1 MFAQPIGGKKF
12 FLILMVSF
20 ACLMS
25 GVAIG
30 RESISST
37 SGVVAKVQTLP
48 VPFIVNKGQVDGG
61 VTFYARTFGGAVFL
75 TKGGEIVYSLPEIK
89 KKGQGSRG
97 IVLREELVGATIHD
111 IRGEGI
117 SPTKVSYFT
126 GQDRSK
132 WVSGIPTYS
141 SVSLGEVYNGIE
153 LKLKAYGNNVEKLF
167 FVQPGSDPVSITV
180 RLSGAGS
187 IKVNEA
193 GELEAATELGVVR
206 FTRPLAYQE
215 IDGRRIEIPVAYN
228 IQPSAFSYQRSALSN
243 PNSALRTPHSA
254 FVYGFTVGAYDR
266 SQTLVIDPLLAS
278 TYLGGGGSD
287 SASSLAIDSSGNIY
301 VAGVTNS
308 ENFPTTVGA
317 YDTTY
322 NASDVFISKLSADL
336 STLLASTYLGA
347 GASDSASSITIDPS
361 GNVYVTGYTYSSN
374 FPTTPG
380 AYDQKFNSSDYADI
394 FISKLSP
401 DLTTL
406 LASTFLGGGENDSA
420 TALMTDASGNVYV
433 TGWTFSDNFPT
444 TTGAFDQKYNS
455 THRRDAFISKLSA
468 DLSTLLISTFLGGG
482 GGEWASSLTMD
493 RTGNI
498 YVTGWTASDNFPV
511 TTGAYDQKFNS
522 SGYTDAFISK
532 LSSDLSAL
540 LASTYLGGGGGEWAT
555 SIAIDKSGNVY
566 VTGGTGSDNFP
577 ITPGA
582 YDEVFNSSGYP
593 DAFISKLS
601 SDLSIL
607 FASTY
612 LGGGNIETTSSL
624 AIDAA
629 GNIYVTGL
637 TFSNTFP
644 TTPGAYDEVFNSSG
658 YADVFISK
666 LSPDL
671 STLLASTFLG
681 GGGGEWVSSM
691 TMDRTG
697 NIYVT
702 GWTGSDNFP
711 TTDSAYSRI
720 LRGDIDAFISRLD
733 GNLSADLS
741 LGKP

>member
-1 MFAQPIGGKKF
+1 MSRKYMKSKLLVMPVIISLV
-12 FLILMVSF
+12 FLLGTFSW
-20 ACLMS
+20 A
-25 GVAIG
+25 
-30 RESISST
+30 REMNPGSEDVFQSME
-37 SGVVAKVQTLP
+37 KLRL
-48 VPFIVNKGQVDGG
+48 PFIANAGQVDGG

-97 IVLREELVGATIHD
+97 IVLREELAGVTIHD

-206 FTRPLAYQE
+206 FTRPVAYQV
-215 IDGRRIEIPVAYN
+215 IDGKRIEIPVNYMPHA
-228 IQPSAFSYQRSALSN
+228 
-243 PNSALRTPHSA
+243 PNSA

-287 SASSLAIDSSGNIY
+287 IASSIAIDSSGNIY

-482 GGEWASSLTMD
+482 GGEWASSMTMD

-532 LSSDLSAL
+532 FSPDLSAL
-540 LASTYLGGGGGEWAT
+540 LASTFLGGGGGEWTTA
-555 SIAIDKSGNVY
+555 IAIDQSGDVY

-624 AIDAA
+624 AIGAA

-681 GGGGEWVSSM
+681 GGGGEWASSM

-741 LGKP
+741 LGSQN

>member
-1 MFAQPIGGKKF
+1 MPVIISLV
-12 FLILMVSF
+12 FLLGTFSW
-20 ACLMS
+20 A
-25 GVAIG
+25 
-30 RESISST
+30 REMNPGSEDVFQSME
-37 SGVVAKVQTLP
+37 KLRL
-48 VPFIVNKGQVDGG
+48 PFIANAGQVDGG

-97 IVLREELVGATIHD
+97 IVLREELAGVTIHD

-206 FTRPLAYQE
+206 FTRPVAYQV
-215 IDGRRIEIPVAYN
+215 IDGKRIEIPVNYMPHA
-228 IQPSAFSYQRSALSN
+228 

-482 GGEWASSLTMD
+482 GGEWASSMTMD

-532 LSSDLSAL
+532 FSPDLSAL
-540 LASTYLGGGGGEWAT
+540 LASTFLGGGGGEWTTA
-555 SIAIDKSGNVY
+555 IAIDQSGDVY

-624 AIDAA
+624 AIGAA

-681 GGGGEWVSSM
+681 GGGGEWASSM

-741 LGKP
+741 LGSQN

>member
-1 MFAQPIGGKKF
+1 MFSHIMGKRF
-12 FLILMVSF
+12 FPALIIICV
-20 ACLMS
+20 CLMS

-30 RESISST
+30 RESISSAP
-37 SGVVAKVQTLP
+37 GMFAKAQTLP
-48 VPFIVNKGQVDGG
+48 VPFIVNMGQLNERVM
-61 VTFYARTFGGAVFL
+61 FYARTFGGAVFL
-75 TKGGEIVYSLPEIK
+75 TKGGEIVYSLPELK
-89 KKGQGSRG
+89 KKDQGARG

-206 FTRPLAYQE
+206 FTRPVAYQV
-215 IDGRRIEIPVAYN
+215 IDGKRIEIPVNYMPHA
-228 IQPSAFSYQRSALSN
+228 

-336 STLLASTYLGA
+336 TTLLASTYLGA
-347 GASDSASSITIDPS
+347 GASDSAFSLAIDPS
-361 GNVYVTGYTYSSN
+361 GDVYVTGFTYSSN

-401 DLTTL
+401 DLSTL
-406 LASTFLGGGENDSA
+406 LASTFLGGGDNDDA
-420 TALMTDASGNVYV
+420 TSLMTDASGNVYV
-433 TGWTFSDNFPT
+433 AGWTFSDNFPT
-444 TTGAFDQKYNS
+444 TTGSFDQKYNS
-455 THRRDAFISKLSA
+455 TNRRD
-468 DLSTLLISTFLGGG
+468 G
-482 GGEWASSLTMD
+482 
-493 RTGNI
+493 
-498 YVTGWTASDNFPV
+498 
-511 TTGAYDQKFNS
+511 
-522 SGYTDAFISK
+522 
-532 LSSDLSAL
+532 
-540 LASTYLGGGGGEWAT
+540 
-555 SIAIDKSGNVY
+555 
-566 VTGGTGSDNFP
+566 
-577 ITPGA
+577 
-582 YDEVFNSSGYP
+582 
-593 DAFISKLS
+593 
-601 SDLSIL
+601 
-607 FASTY
+607 
-612 LGGGNIETTSSL
+612 
-624 AIDAA
+624 
-629 GNIYVTGL
+629 
-637 TFSNTFP
+637 
-644 TTPGAYDEVFNSSG
+644 
-658 YADVFISK
+658 FISK

-681 GGGGEWVSSM
+681 GGGGEWISSL
-691 TMDRTG
+691 TMDRTGNIYVTGWTVSDNFPVTTGAYDQKFNSSGYTDAFVTKLSADLSALLASTYLGGGGGEWTTSIAIDRSGNVYVTGGTGSDNFPVTMGAYDEKFNSSEFIDAFVTKLSSDLSTLLSSTYLGGENNESASSIAIDATGNIYVSGWTISDNFPITIGAYDVIFNSSGYSDAFISKLNADLTSLLASTYLGGGTGERVAAMTIDTAG

-720 LRGDIDAFISRLD
+720 LRGDTDAFISRLD

-741 LGKP
+741 LGSQN

>member
-1 MFAQPIGGKKF
+1 
-12 FLILMVSF
+12 
-20 ACLMS
+20 
-25 GVAIG
+25 
-30 RESISST
+30 
-37 SGVVAKVQTLP
+37 
-48 VPFIVNKGQVDGG
+48 
-61 VTFYARTFGGAVFL
+61 
-75 TKGGEIVYSLPEIK
+75 
-89 KKGQGSRG
+89 
-97 IVLREELVGATIHD
+97 
-111 IRGEGI
+111 
-117 SPTKVSYFT
+117 
-126 GQDRSK
+126 
-132 WVSGIPTYS
+132 
-141 SVSLGEVYNGIE
+141 
-153 LKLKAYGNNVEKLF
+153 
-167 FVQPGSDPVSITV
+167 VSITV

-206 FTRPLAYQE
+206 FTRPVAYQE
-215 IDGRRIEIPVAYN
+215 IDGRRIEIPV
-228 IQPSAFSYQRSALSN
+228 SYMLHA
-243 PNSALRTPHSA
+243 PNSAFRIPHSA

-347 GASDSASSITIDPS
+347 GASDSTSSITIDPS

-420 TALMTDASGNVYV
+420 TALMTDPSGNVYV

-482 GGEWASSLTMD
+482 GGEWVSSLTMD

-522 SGYTDAFISK
+522 SGYTDAFVTK

-540 LASTYLGGGGGEWAT
+540 FASTYLGGGGGEWAT
-555 SIAIDKSGNVY
+555 SIAIDRSGDVY

-681 GGGGEWVSSM
+681 GGGGEWASSM

-720 LRGDIDAFISRLD
+720 LRGDTDAFISRLD

-741 LGKP
+741 LGSQN

>member
-1 MFAQPIGGKKF
+1 MSRKYMKSKLLVMPVIISLV
-12 FLILMVSF
+12 FLLGTFSW
-20 ACLMS
+20 A
-25 GVAIG
+25 
-30 RESISST
+30 REMNPGSEDVFQSME
-37 SGVVAKVQTLP
+37 KLRL
-48 VPFIVNKGQVDGG
+48 PFIANTGQVDGG
-61 VTFYARTFGGAVFL
+61 VTFYARTFGGTVFL
-75 TKGGEIVYSLPEIK
+75 TKGGEIVYSLPELK
-89 KKGQGSRG
+89 KKDQGARG
-97 IVLREELVGATIHD
+97 IVLREELVGAMIHD

-180 RLSGAGS
+180 RLSSAGS

-206 FTRPLAYQE
+206 FTRPVAYQE
-215 IDGRRIEIPVAYN
+215 IDGRRIEIPV
-228 IQPSAFSYQRSALSN
+228 SYKIKLETR
-243 PNSALRTPHSA
+243 NSKLET
-254 FVYGFTVGAYDR
+254 VYGFTVGAYDR

-287 SASSLAIDSSGNIY
+287 SASSLSIDSSGNIY

-374 FPTTPG
+374 FPTTTG
-380 AYDQKFNSSDYADI
+380 AYDQKFNSTDYADI

-420 TALMTDASGNVYV
+420 TALMTDAAGNVYV

-482 GGEWASSLTMD
+482 GGEWTSSMTMD

-532 LSSDLSAL
+532 FSPDLSAL
-540 LASTYLGGGGGEWAT
+540 LASTFLGGGGGEWTTA
-555 SIAIDKSGNVY
+555 IAIDQSGDVY

-624 AIDAA
+624 AIDAT
-629 GNIYVTGL
+629 GNIYVSGWTI
-637 TFSNTFP
+637 SDNFP
-644 TTPGAYDEVFNSSG
+644 ITIGAYDVIFNSSG
-658 YADVFISK
+658 YSDAFISK
-666 LSPDL
+666 LNADL
-671 STLLASTFLG
+671 TSLLASTYLG
-681 GGGGEWVSSM
+681 GGGGEWVAAM
-691 TMDRTG
+691 TIDTAG
-697 NIYVT
+697 NVYVT

-711 TTDSAYSRI
+711 TTDSAYSII
-720 LRGDIDAFISRLD
+720 LRGDIDACISRLD

-741 LGKP
+741 LGSQN